1 VIRGGCDPI
10 PLDKGGPVLGVL
22 PGSAYESARIH
33 LQTGDVLLQRLARIV
48 SSHLQQTPSE
58 LIDTIYASVI
68 EFQGTSVLADDLTLV
83 VLKVL

>member
-1 VIRGGCDPI
+1 
-10 PLDKGGPVLGVL
+10 
-22 PGSAYESARIH
+22 
-33 LQTGDVLLQRLARIV
+33 VLLLFTDGVVEAQNPAGEEYSVQRLARIV

>member
-33 LQTGDVLLQRLARIV
+33 LQTGDVLLLFTDGVVEAQNPAGEEYICTAAGQDREF
-48 SSHLQQTPSE
+48 SSATNSE
-58 LIDTIYASVI
+58 RTH
-68 EFQGTSVLADDLTLV
+68 
-83 VLKVL
+83 